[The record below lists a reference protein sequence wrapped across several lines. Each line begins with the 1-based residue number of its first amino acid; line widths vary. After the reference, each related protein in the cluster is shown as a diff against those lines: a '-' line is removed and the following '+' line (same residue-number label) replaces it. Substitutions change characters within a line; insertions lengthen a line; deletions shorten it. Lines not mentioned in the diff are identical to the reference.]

1 MPATSKAQRRLFAL
15 ALQYKRGELSAS
27 DVSDEVKELSEL
39 PKKTLRDYAKTKESD
54 LPDKV
59 KEMLNLNPNVN
70 VQGMGDVSSPGDPG
84 TLNQFAAQEVG
95 SGDIAFPIPDE
106 EEEEEEEKK
115 KLIRDI
121 APKKLKYIKE
131 FEDYGN
137 S

>member
-39 PKKTLRDYAKTKESD
+39 PEKTLRDYAKTKESD

-95 SGDIAFPIPDE
+95 SGDIAYPIPDE

>member
-39 PKKTLRDYAKTKESD
+39 PEKTLRDYAKTKESD

-95 SGDIAFPIPDE
+95 SGDIAYPIPDE
-106 EEEEEEEKK
+106 EDEEEEEKK

>member
-1 MPATSKAQRRLFAL
+1 MPAASKAQRRLFAL
-15 ALQYKRGELSAS
+15 ALQYKRREISAS

-39 PKKTLRDYAKTKESD
+39 PEKTLRDYAKTKESD

-106 EEEEEEEKK
+106 EEEEEKKK

-121 APKKLKYIKE
+121 TPKKLKYVKE
-131 FEDYGN
+131 FKDYGN